1 MIMKKWEQFVQY
13 LRSRGITG
21 TLSAVFSVLGCVL
34 KVLVGALATV
44 LLIGIICAFTFMGT
58 LGDYLQDDILPEAL
72 VDPEN
77 YSIEL
82 NSYLYY
88 VDSDGEIQEY
98 QQIFAETSSRWAGY
112 DDIPKD
118 LVNAAI
124 SIEDHRFY
132 EHQGVDWITTVKA
145 TARMFFGNSSAGG
158 SSITQQLIKNILLFD
173 DETADDVTVQRKVLE
188 IFRAI
193 QMEKQYTKNEI
204 MEMYLNY
211 IYLGQ
216 GCRGVRSA
224 AATYF
229 GKEVEML
236 TTAECA
242 SLISITN
249 NPSMFDPYSDD
260 LFEYNGKMTDGKQR
274 NRARQELVLG
284 EMLNY
289 GYITKAE
296 YDAAMRQELVF
307 KNGIADEDKLAS
319 CTSPSCGTKTI
330 VKELRVDGDQ
340 YFCPKCGTEISVKM
354 SASQD
359 NYSWFTDAVLR
370 DVAKTLAKQDGVAW
384 NDSTSELYMR
394 KIQTGG
400 YHIYTTLDKDVQ
412 DQVDVIYSNLEN
424 IPDTRGGQQLQSAM
438 VVIDNKTG
446 DIVALAG
453 GVGEKEGYLDWSRAT
468 QSTLQS
474 GSSIKPLT
482 VYAPAFEAGA
492 VTPATVIKDLPVS
505 YTNGAY
511 PLNDNRSY
519 SYSRTIY
526 SAVES
531 SVNAACAQTLM
542 KIGLEYSFKFAT
554 EKFRLSTFVEK
565 YVDNYGYTHSDI
577 AVGPLAIGAQT
588 WGVHVNEMAAAFA
601 TFANNGVYRQA
612 RTFTKVYDSNG
623 NLVLDNT
630 QFSEQILS
638 KKTVDYMNYCLVAGT
653 ASGTGH
659 EANLAGSYGITTG
672 GKTGTSGSN
681 KDRWYCGFTGYY
693 TAAVWCGFD
702 QPETIYTTNCNNPSA
717 VLFKKVMGPLHKG
730 LENKALYDSGAMRGV
745 SVCLDSGLLATE
757 ACKSD
762 VRGESRVR
770 NAQVYP
776 GDGPGKSCNKHVQ
789 MDYCSGG
796 GVATEFCQ
804 HFAEVDTTVK
814 IEKKSLVKL
823 TQKEMNEIKS
833 AMHANLQAMFYQD
846 NYVYFVKDDGS
857 NGSYKGFTGKANAK
871 VDAPYLVCPTHTE
884 EAWKKYQ
891 EENPTTPGLP
901 VPTP

>member
-1 MIMKKWEQFVQY
+1 MKEKDNKEEIVRQDWKPHWSIGLLHKIWKFVF
-13 LRSRGITG
+13 GAAKI
-21 TLSAVFSVLGCVL
+21 VLG
-34 KVLVGALATV
+34 AAATV
-44 LLIGIICAFTFMGT
+44 LLIVVVCGFVLVGI
-58 LGDYLQDDILPEAL
+58 LGDYLEEEILPSASL
-72 VDPEN
+72 VLEN
-77 YSIEL
+77 YNMDEP
-82 NSYLYY
+82 SYVY
-88 VDSDGEIQEY
+88 
-98 QQIFAETSSRWAGY
+98 F
-112 DDIPKD
+112 
-118 LVNAAI
+118 VNADGNIEELQRVHASTKWKNAEYEEI
-124 SIEDHRFY
+124 PEHLINAAVAIEDKRFY
-132 EHQGVDWITTVKA
+132 EHQGVDWITTIKA
-145 TARMFFGNSSAGG
+145 FGNMFLGDETVGG
-158 SSITQQLIKNILLFD
+158 SSITQQLIKNRTKD
-173 DETADDVTVQRKVLE
+173 DSVTVQRKVLE
-188 IFRAI
+188 FFRATI
-193 QMEKQYTKNEI
+193 VEKNYDKDTI
-204 MEMYLNY
+204 MELYMNS

-216 GCRGVRSA
+216 GCRGVKSA
-224 AATYF
+224 AETYF
-229 GKEVEML
+229 GKELRML
-236 TTAECA
+236 SLAECA

-249 NPSMFDPYSDD
+249 NPSLFDPYSKNEFVYDGVVM
-260 LFEYNGKMTDGKQR
+260 NGMQR
-274 NRARQELVLG
+274 NKHRQKLVLMEMLNQGYITKDEYEVALAQELVL
-284 EMLNY
+284 
-289 GYITKAE
+289 
-296 YDAAMRQELVF
+296 
-307 KNGIADEDKLAS
+307 KNGVPEAEKWME
-319 CTSPSCGTKTI
+319 CTRETCDYGGLTKTFSKTSGGSAYVCPSCAMVMPIAESNSQVVYTYF
-330 VKELRVDGDQ
+330 VD
-340 YFCPKCGTEISVKM
+340 T
-354 SASQD
+354 
-359 NYSWFTDAVLR
+359 VLE
-370 DVAKTLAKQDGVAW
+370 DVAKALAERDGISEW
-384 NDSTSELYMR
+384 NDDIFQNYMELISRSGYRIYSTFDE
-394 KIQTGG
+394 
-400 YHIYTTLDKDVQ
+400 DVQ
-412 DQVDVIYSNLEN
+412 QDVDNIYQNLHQ
-424 IPDTRGGQQLQSAM
+424 IPSPSSSRQLQSAI
-438 VVIDNKTG
+438 VIIDNDTG
-446 DIVALAG
+446 DIVAMAG
-453 GVGEKEGYLDWSRAT
+453 GVGKDKEHFGYNRAT
-468 QSTLQS
+468 NAKLQP
-474 GSSIKPLT
+474 GSSIKPLS
-482 VYAPAFEAGA
+482 VYAPGFQQG
-492 VTPATVIKDLPVS
+492 TLSPATVIKDLPLS
-505 YTNGAY
+505 TSGGAW
-511 PLNDNRSY
+511 PKNDTRTYNY
-519 SYSRTIY
+519 SYVIY
-526 SAVES
+526 DGITK
-531 SVNAACAQTLM
+531 SVNAVAANTLV
-542 KIGLEYSFKFAT
+542 KIGEQYGFDFLSESFG
-554 EKFRLSTFVEK
+554 
-565 YVDNYGYTHSDI
+565 VDTMNPDKDVSV
-577 AVGPLAIGAQT
+577 AALAIGAPYT
-588 WGVHVNEMAAAFA
+588 GVTVRAMANAYA
-601 TFANNGVYRQA
+601 TFPNDGIYREA

-717 VLFKKVMGPLHKG
+717 VLFKRVMGPLHKG

-770 NAQVYP
+770 SALVYP